1 MPKAR
6 HPSTANI
13 KAIEKRLLAERKKTL
28 KFMRSIPDMDAYAY
42 LYSNLS
48 YLIKHIDECLDHL
61 KDGFKMAKE
70 ELKKNPNSPY
80 PNRGKQWCH
89 HNDSRRKPRARPED
103 AASSASET
111 P

>member
-1 MPKAR
+1 MAGVR
-6 HPSTANI
+6 HPSIANQ
-13 KAIEKRLLAERKKTL
+13 KAIEKRLLKERATTL
-28 KFMRSIPDMDAYAY
+28 KFMKSIPDMDAYSY

-61 KDGFKMAKE
+61 KDGFRMAKQ
-70 ELKKNPNSPY
+70 ELKKNPTQY

-89 HNDSRRKPRARPED
+89 HNDSRRKPRSRPED
-103 AASSASET
+103 AASSSSET